1 MSANKNTYI
10 VIAAHNEARHLHPL
24 LKKLVKITKNII
36 VVDDGST
43 DSTANIAKKYT
54 KHCLSHES
62 NLGKGASMRRGADL
76 AFNKLK
82 ADYVIFMD
90 GDGQHDPNDLQH
102 FFALLDQKKPPQL
115 IFGLRN
121 LKQGMSLGRVAGN
134 RSISFLIWILYD
146 FYISDSLS
154 GYKAISKEIYP
165 KLRWQS
171 NNYSVE
177 VEISCR
183 TARNYLPFAT
193 VPIKTIYHPTD
204 QKMELLDGFKII
216 AKILHL
222 RLIL

>member
-1 MSANKNTYI
+1 MTANNHTYI

-24 LKKLVKITKNII
+24 LKKLRTITKNI
-36 VVDDGST
+36 VLVDDGSS
-43 DSTANIAKKYT
+43 DSTCKIAKKYV
-54 KHCLSHES
+54 KHCLINETNS
-62 NLGKGASMRRGADL
+62 GKGASMRKGADF
-76 AFNKLK
+76 AFNELDAK
-82 ADYVIFMD
+82 YVIFMD
-90 GDGQHDPNDLQH
+90 GDGQHDPSDLQH

-134 RSISFLIWILYD
+134 RAISFLIWALYD

-154 GYKAISKEIYP
+154 GYKAISKEVYP

-216 AKILHL
+216 GRILHL
-222 RLIL
+222 RLTL

>member
-1 MSANKNTYI
+1 M
-10 VIAAHNEARHLHPL
+10 R
-24 LKKLVKITKNII
+24 
-36 VVDDGST
+36 
-43 DSTANIAKKYT
+43 
-54 KHCLSHES
+54 
-62 NLGKGASMRRGADL
+62 KGADF
-76 AFNKLK
+76 AFNEL
-82 ADYVIFMD
+82 AAENVIFMD
-90 GDGQHDPNDLQH
+90 GDGQHDPSDLQH

-154 GYKAISKEIYP
+154 GYKAINKEIYP

-193 VPIKTIYHPTD
+193 VPIKTIYHATD

-216 AKILHL
+216 GKILHL